1 MEGTEWGGA
10 VLMLIIRCDNNELFG
25 LVIRHSLQTNT
36 SRKIN
41 VFFLSSPCKVSLVVN
56 GMYFRFS
63 ESKSRSSEL
72 QYSNHA
78 NLNSIDT

>member
-41 VFFLSSPCKVSLVVN
+41 VFFCRVPV
-56 GMYFRFS
+56 
-63 ESKSRSSEL
+63 RS
-72 QYSNHA
+72 A
-78 NLNSIDT
+78 